1 MATDVT
7 KLVDQLGKMTV
18 LELVELKN
26 ALEEQ
31 WGVTAAAPVAVAAAP
46 GAPAAG
52 GDGAAA
58 ADEEQT
64 AFDVVLTAAGDK
76 KIQVIKV
83 VRAITGPGPDKGKP
97 PGKGNGKNGAPAVS
111 STSLST
117 STSTTG
123 STTTTTTPSGKK
135 VQLCHRTH
143 SKKKPWVLITVSRN
157 ALKAHLKHGDVLPVN
172 GQCPSSQG
180 TTTTST

>member
-1 MATDVT
+1 M
-7 KLVDQLGKMTV
+7 KLKVSL
-18 LELVELKN
+18 L
-26 ALEEQ
+26 ALF
-31 WGVTAAAPVAVAAAP
+31 VAGLIVSVAIA
-46 GAPAAG
+46 
-52 GDGAAA
+52 
-58 ADEEQT
+58 
-64 AFDVVLTAAGDK
+64 
-76 KIQVIKV
+76 
-83 VRAITGPGPDKGKP
+83 GPGPDKGKP

-157 ALKAHLKHGDVLPVN
+157 ALKAHLKLLHVRHGVS
-172 GQCPSSQG
+172 GARG
-180 TTTTST
+180 W

>member
-1 MATDVT
+1 M
-7 KLVDQLGKMTV
+7 KLKVSL
-18 LELVELKN
+18 L
-26 ALEEQ
+26 ALF
-31 WGVTAAAPVAVAAAP
+31 VAGLIVSVAIA
-46 GAPAAG
+46 
-52 GDGAAA
+52 
-58 ADEEQT
+58 
-64 AFDVVLTAAGDK
+64 
-76 KIQVIKV
+76 
-83 VRAITGPGPDKGKP
+83 GPGPDKGKP

-180 TTTTST
+180 TTTTP